1 MFPKFNIYDTE
12 WLDLIFKGRNQTYGA
27 YELRKHYART
37 LLRSMGVTAL
47 ILLAIFL
54 VALSQ
59 SKSIEVSPTPSTQP
73 SVVIDINKELTI
85 ERTHQQVATTHHK
98 HNGGEPTVIPAQSAG
113 GSAVVPVATASN
125 HGAEP
130 IVNAAKPVIAPGIA
144 NTPPVTIQ
152 AQPVDEADVM
162 PVPNGG
168 KTALNNFLKQNLQY
182 PEAAAKN
189 GISGRL
195 WLSFVVEID
204 GTLSDIHV
212 TQPAGFGFDEEAIR
226 VLKLAPAWQPGMQ
239 SGRAVRVRYN
249 LPVTFRIIK

>member
-12 WLDLIFKGRNQTYGA
+12 WLDLIFKGRNQSYGA

-47 ILLAIFL
+47 ILLGIFL
-54 VALSQ
+54 AALSQ
-59 SKSIEVSPTPSTQP
+59 SKNIEVSVTPSTQP
-73 SVVIDINKELTI
+73 TVVVDISKELTI
-85 ERTHQQVATTHHK
+85 ERTHPQVATTHHK
-98 HNGGEPTVIPAQSAG
+98 HNGGEPVVIPAQSAG
-113 GSAVVPVATASN
+113 GPAVVPAATALN
-125 HGAEP
+125 HGAETA
-130 IVNAAKPVIAPGIA
+130 VNTAKPVIAPGIA
-144 NTPPVTIQ
+144 GASPVTTQ
-152 AQPVDEADVM
+152 AQPLDESDVM
-162 PVPNGG
+162 PEPNGG
-168 KTALNNFLKQNLQY
+168 KAALNNFLKQNLQY

-239 SGRAVRVRYN
+239 NGRAVRVRYN
-249 LPVTFRIIK
+249 LPVTFRIVK